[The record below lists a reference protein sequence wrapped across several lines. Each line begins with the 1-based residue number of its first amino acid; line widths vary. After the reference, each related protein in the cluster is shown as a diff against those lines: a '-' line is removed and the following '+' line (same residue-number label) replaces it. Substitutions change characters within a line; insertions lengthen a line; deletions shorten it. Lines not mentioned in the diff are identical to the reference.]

1 MLPET
6 FEPLPP
12 EFEALVGRRPDL
24 QRLRFWTVC
33 DLGSADVE
41 ATLLAAAFVVR
52 GGHLS
57 KWRKGGRAGT
67 HDRFIKVA
75 SKDGGAAGAVL
86 LWESK
91 RGDIVRAD
99 DEIFTSCFEGTA
111 ETSQCFQV
119 VLERRMLFF
128 SAHASSR
135 QRWCEGINCL
145 ASGRVR
151 VLAATTRAGR
161 ATADSATPDYVVV
174 QDCATGGVYA
184 WNTRNEEANW
194 IRSSGVPSSAGASSC
209 RLSSD
214 EPAAHSVSDPADA
227 GHEAGGRPSPLPRLT
242 EATEALQSACASQQ
256 AAVLAASLEQFGP
269 VLASSEQGRR
279 DLKAARS
286 YLVQLRLAAAAG
298 TRRPHELAAALA
310 RDEASSLAPAG
321 STAVRAA
328 LRAALAVGVD
338 EDAVAAAKATLRE
351 LEEASARFDA
361 EAAEARLALEGSSR
375 SGDPTQIEARHSVQ
389 VERSA
394 ATFGLSSATADAAV
408 ATAEPDSESS
418 PSAVKALRAL
428 ETALARAAAAGVS
441 GLAMHRA
448 QSQRAL
454 MSGAAEALRREEDA
468 LSWIRESI
476 QAGRA

>member
-1 MLPET
+1 MQKKTLKNSGRPAFGRTELRSPIFVMLPET

-99 DEIFTSCFEGTA
+99 EELFTSCFEGTA

-242 EATEALQSACASQQ
+242 EVMSGNATGDASVDAPPAPVPPTTPPAMPPPLPRLAELPGGAIDAPYAPDTAGLPPPPPRSATC
-256 AAVLAASLEQFGP
+256 
-269 VLASSEQGRR
+269 SSVSSCSMSFGRR
-279 DLKAARS
+279 SLGSVGSDAPDRSGRREEQAEAERLK
-286 YLVQLRLAAAAG
+286 
-298 TRRPHELAAALA
+298 
-310 RDEASSLAPAG
+310 
-321 STAVRAA
+321 
-328 LRAALAVGVD
+328 
-338 EDAVAAAKATLRE
+338 AVAAAE
-351 LEEASARFDA
+351 
-361 EAAEARLALEGSSR
+361 
-375 SGDPTQIEARHSVQ
+375 
-389 VERSA
+389 
-394 ATFGLSSATADAAV
+394 
-408 ATAEPDSESS
+408 
-418 PSAVKALRAL
+418 
-428 ETALARAAAAGVS
+428 AAAA
-441 GLAMHRA
+441 LHTACA
-448 QSQRAL
+448 W
-454 MSGAAEALRREEDA
+454 ERR
-468 LSWIRESI
+468 LSTP
-476 QAGRA
+476 ATV